1 MLHRRH
7 PRHAPTLLDTRNVR
21 LGASASI
28 AALVLSVFALTR
40 TERGIA
46 LLGRGVG
53 FLEFYAGVFALV
65 LLTATVALGLL
76 TTERVFLSPA
86 NRVRAQLA
94 HRATALIGLAYLVT
108 HITLMISLGHV
119 PPGAAVVPVAGIYV
133 GLGTL
138 AFDLMVLAVV
148 TGMLRGRFA
157 TRTRPWM
164 WRILHSAAYL
174 AWPVGIM
181 HGLTAGRPPA
191 GWVAWS
197 YVASMAAVGGAL
209 IVRVLATVR
218 RPPIVPEK
226 VAGPAVTAPA
236 ALGVPSER
244 PLKAPQKNARKNTEK
259 APVTAGAA
267 AAAVKAPVSLAE
279 ARRRYREAG

>member
-7 PRHAPTLLDTRNVR
+7 PRHSPTKLDTRNVR
-21 LGASASI
+21 LGACTSI
-28 AALVLSVFALTR
+28 AAIVLSAFALTR

-46 LLGRGVG
+46 LLGRGVS

-94 HRATALIGLAYLVT
+94 HKATALIGLAYLVT

-119 PPGAAVVPVAGIYV
+119 PLGAAVVPVAGLYV
-133 GLGTL
+133 GLGAL
-138 AFDLMVLAVV
+138 AFDLMVVAVA
-148 TGMLRGRFA
+148 TGMLRGHFA
-157 TRTRPWM
+157 VRSRPWM
-164 WRILHSAAYL
+164 WRILHSAAYV
-174 AWPVGIM
+174 AWPVAIT

-197 YVASMAAVGGAL
+197 YVVCLAAVGSAL
-209 IVRVLATVR
+209 IVRVLATLR
-218 RPPIVPEK
+218 RPPMLPEQVQAPVVTSP
-226 VAGPAVTAPA
+226 VAA
-236 ALGVPSER
+236 GVPVER
-244 PLKAPQKNARKNTEK
+244 PRK
-259 APVTAGAA
+259 AA
-267 AAAVKAPVSLAE
+267 AAAPAAAAQANAPVSLAE
-279 ARRRYREAG
+279 ARRRFREAG

>member
-7 PRHAPTLLDTRNVR
+7 PRHAPTKLDSRSVR

-28 AALVLSVFALTR
+28 TAILLSAFALTR
-40 TERGIA
+40 TERGVA
-46 LLGRGVG
+46 LLGQGVG

-65 LLTATVALGLL
+65 LLTATIALGLL

-94 HRATALIGLAYLVT
+94 HRATAFIGLAYLVT

-119 PPGAAVVPVAGIYV
+119 PLGAAVVPVAGLYV
-133 GLGTL
+133 GLGAL
-138 AFDLMVLAVV
+138 AFDLMVVAVV

-157 TRTRPWM
+157 VRTKPWM

-174 AWPVGIM
+174 AWPIGIM

-197 YVASMAAVGGAL
+197 YVACLAAVGSAL
-209 IVRVLATVR
+209 IVRVLATLR
-218 RPPIVPEK
+218 RPPM
-226 VAGPAVTAPA
+226 VAEQIQAPAVAPA
-236 ALGVPSER
+236 MASGMPASGVPVER
-244 PLKAPQKNARKNTEK
+244 PQKAASVN
-259 APVTAGAA
+259 AA
-267 AAAVKAPVSLAE
+267 AAAAAKVNAPVSLAE

>member
-7 PRHAPTLLDTRNVR
+7 PRHAPTKLDTRSIR
-21 LGASASI
+21 LGASASVM
-28 AALVLSVFALTR
+28 ALLLSAFALTR

-46 LLGRGVG
+46 LLGRGVS
-53 FLEFYAGVFALV
+53 FLEYYAGVFALV
-65 LLTATVALGLL
+65 LLTATVALGII

-108 HITLMISLGHV
+108 HISLMISLGHV
-119 PPGAAVVPVAGIYV
+119 PLGAAVVPVAGIYV
-133 GLGTL
+133 ALGTL
-138 AFDLMVLAVV
+138 AFDLMIVAVV

-157 TRTRPWM
+157 VRAKPWM
-164 WRILHSAAYL
+164 WRVLHSSAYV
-174 AWPVGIM
+174 AWPIGIM

-197 YVASMAAVGGAL
+197 YVASLAAVGGAL
-209 IVRVLATVR
+209 IVRVLASLR
-218 RPPIVPEK
+218 RPPVVAEWVEGPAVTSPAAVGVPAERPEK
-226 VAGPAVTAPA
+226 VAT
-236 ALGVPSER
+236 R
-244 PLKAPQKNARKNTEK
+244 N
-259 APVTAGAA
+259 AA
-267 AAAVKAPVSLAE
+267 AAAAASATARTNAPVSLAE